1 MPEEEPT
8 PGIPEE
14 ESAESLEKMSEVLEK
29 ESGEEETSEYLF
41 EDEEPSTST
50 SLDVRALEAMIVIS
64 DLLVQAIKENLDPKE
79 IAERIRKVQETLLRP
94 RRRKTRKQSSK
105 RARTR

>member
-1 MPEEEPT
+1 MPEEESS

-14 ESAESLEKMSEVLEK
+14 ESTESLERMSEVIEK
-29 ESGEEETSEYLF
+29 EGGEGETSEYLF
-41 EDEEPSTST
+41 EDEEPITST

-64 DLLVQAIKENLDPKE
+64 DLLVQAIEENHDPRE

-94 RRRKTRKQSSK
+94 RKRRTRKQQAK
-105 RARTR
+105 RARAR

>member
-1 MPEEEPT
+1 MPEEESS

-14 ESAESLEKMSEVLEK
+14 EGAENLEKMDEVIEK
-29 ESGEEETSEYLF
+29 EGGEEEASEYLF
-41 EDEEPSTST
+41 EDEEPTTST

-64 DLLVQAIKENLDPKE
+64 DLLIQAIRENLDPRD

-94 RRRKTRKQSSK
+94 RKRKTRKQQAR
-105 RARTR
+105 RARAR

>member
-1 MPEEEPT
+1 MPEEEPS

-14 ESAESLEKMSEVLEK
+14 ESTESLERMSEVIEK
-29 ESGEEETSEYLF
+29 ERGEEELSEYLF
-41 EDEEPSTST
+41 EDEEPIAST

-64 DLLVQAIKENLDPKE
+64 DLLVQAIKENLDPRE

-94 RRRKTRKQSSK
+94 RKRKARKQQAR
-105 RARTR
+105 RARAR

>member
-1 MPEEEPT
+1 LPEEEPS

-14 ESAESLEKMSEVLEK
+14 ESAETLEKISEDIEK
-29 ESGEEETSEYLF
+29 ESEEEETSEYLF
-41 EDEEPSTST
+41 EDEEPATST

-64 DLLVQAIKENLDPKE
+64 DLLVKAIKENLDPKE

-94 RRRKTRKQSSK
+94 RKKKVRKSSTK
-105 RARTR
+105 RAKSR